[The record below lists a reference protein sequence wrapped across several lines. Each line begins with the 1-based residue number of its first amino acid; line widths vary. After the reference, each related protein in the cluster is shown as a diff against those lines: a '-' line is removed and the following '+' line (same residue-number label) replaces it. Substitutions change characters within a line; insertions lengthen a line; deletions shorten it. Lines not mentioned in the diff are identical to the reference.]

1 MLNYRLCITVLLL
14 SVTVASHGEMSS
26 IGVVDSEP
34 QLHWVV
40 GSFRD
45 RQAALA
51 QSEKLSEDTG
61 MFVLVARAEVAGEAL
76 YRLVIAAREDAPGRE
91 RQRAQL
97 NSVGIDKPWTMRLDV
112 AEAMIYPGYADV
124 AQTDVWYL
132 VLASFTDS
140 AEARLFAD
148 STDGKIG
155 LSSSIRTVELN
166 GLIYHRVLM
175 GPYYRV
181 EDAQFTRQMVM
192 DAKIDGA
199 WILTESSDSTAGRY
213 ADLFDELVT
222 ESTAALN
229 EAPIALN
236 EAPIALNEAPI
247 ALNEAPIALNE
258 APSDEAPAM
267 DKDAPAFDVELRQE
281 QRDLP
286 EQNESGYNFATLK
299 RRTEPFPFKA
309 PGSSKKKNTQP
320 NGPVILQ

>member
-26 IGVVDSEP
+26 IGAVDSEP

-236 EAPIALNEAPI
+236 EAP
-247 ALNEAPIALNE
+247 
-258 APSDEAPAM
+258 SDEAPAM